1 MHIFIENKSFICKIN
16 YDDNIKSICIEENV
30 EDYWIYSCYYKRT
43 SFWETCIIHSNI
55 DYLFW
60 MEDDLFSQYDFT
72 DDKLVIDILK
82 LKRSFKIVDCKK
94 GDYIKIEVYIRFA
107 FV

>member
-1 MHIFIENKSFICKIN
+1 
-16 YDDNIKSICIEENV
+16 
-30 EDYWIYSCYYKRT
+30 
-43 SFWETCIIHSNI
+43 
-55 DYLFW
+55 

-82 LKRSFKIVDCKK
+82 LKRSFKIVDCRK